1 MMPAATDLLLI
12 RHAHTSSNCGST
24 ALLSGRTDIPLS
36 ARGWHEVTLLSRS
49 VRRTHVDAIYS
60 SPLGRARDTASA
72 FESDAAL
79 PVQLCPE
86 LQEIDCGLLDGL
98 PLTEV
103 KRRLPRH
110 WAANLRQDDDRFRWP
125 GGETYREFRARTLS
139 AIRRLAQAHRGQTIA
154 IVTHAGVISQIIG
167 ALEGLSPA
175 AWEQFRPGN
184 TGITR
189 LTWHCGS
196 ATGLA
201 FDDRTH
207 LSPLQLTA

>member
-1 MMPAATDLLLI
+1 
-12 RHAHTSSNCGST
+12 
-24 ALLSGRTDIPLS
+24 
-36 ARGWHEVTLLSRS
+36 
-49 VRRTHVDAIYS
+49 
-60 SPLGRARDTASA
+60 
-72 FESDAAL
+72 
-79 PVQLCPE
+79 VQLCPE

-125 GGETYREFRARTLS
+125 GGETYREFRARSLS

>member
-1 MMPAATDLLLI
+1 MMPTATDLLLI
-12 RHAHTSSNCGST
+12 RHAHTLSNGGST

-36 ARGWHEVTLLSRS
+36 AQGWHEVSLLSRG
-49 VRRTHVDAIYS
+49 VRGTHVDVIYS
-60 SPLGRARDTASA
+60 SPLRRARDTASA
-72 FESDAAL
+72 FAPEAPV

-86 LQEIDCGLLDGL
+86 LQEIDCGVLDGL

-103 KRRLPRH
+103 KRRFPRH

-125 GGETYREFRARTLS
+125 GGETYREFRARSLS
-139 AIRRLAQAHRGQTIA
+139 AIRRLARAHRGQTIA

-167 ALEGLSPA
+167 TIEGLSPA

-184 TGITR
+184 TGISR
-189 LTWHCGS
+189 LAWHCGS
-196 ATGLA
+196 GYVLA

-207 LSPLQLTA
+207 LSPVQLSA